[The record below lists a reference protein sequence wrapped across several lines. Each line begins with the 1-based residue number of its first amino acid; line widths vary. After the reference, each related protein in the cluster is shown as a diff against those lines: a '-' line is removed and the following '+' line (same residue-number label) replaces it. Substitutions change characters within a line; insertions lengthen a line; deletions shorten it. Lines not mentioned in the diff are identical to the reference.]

1 MTRLQENINAC
12 APRPSQYAAIAAY
25 GENTDASYLK
35 AEYDVRRRVVIDG
48 VRGIQG
54 LSLDGV
60 DAAFYA
66 FVNISATGMDS
77 QTFAYNLL
85 KEQRVA
91 VVPGLAYG
99 DAYDNF
105 IRIAFTVSADR
116 LRTAIDRLRTF
127 VRPLR

>member
-1 MTRLQENINAC
+1 M
-12 APRPSQYAAIAAY
+12 
-25 GENTDASYLK
+25 
-35 AEYDVRRRVVIDG
+35 DG
-48 VRGIQG
+48 IRGIPG
-54 LSLDGV
+54 LSLGGV

-77 QTFAYNLL
+77 QSFAYGLL

-105 IRIAFTVSADR
+105 IRIAFTVSGER
-116 LRTAIDRLRTF
+116 LREALGRLRAFTT
-127 VRPLR
+127 R

>member
-1 MTRLQENINAC
+1 
-12 APRPSQYAAIAAY
+12 
-25 GENTDASYLK
+25 LK

-48 VRGIQG
+48 VRGIKG
-54 LSLDGV
+54 LSIDGV

-66 FVNISATGMDS
+66 LINISATGLDS

-85 KEQRVA
+85 KEQHVA

-105 IRIAFTVSADR
+105 IRIAFTVPEER
-116 LRTAIDRLRTF
+116 LRIAIDRLRSF
-127 VRPLR
+127 VEQVR

>member
-1 MTRLQENINAC
+1 
-12 APRPSQYAAIAAY
+12 
-25 GENTDASYLK
+25 
-35 AEYDVRRRVVIDG
+35 